1 MTTKKSAVKEAPKDD
16 VKETDV
22 VQTTQ
27 KVMKTKKNTVK
38 KSLDLTRRFWNGLD
52 QTRKDET
59 IIEVENNCSG
69 ALAIDKSIL
78 LPQFFLTFHCLNKLF

>member
-1 MTTKKSAVKEAPKDD
+1 MTTKKSAVKEGPKDD

-27 KVMKTKKNTVK
+27 KVMKMKKNTVK

-78 LPQFFLTFHCLNKLF
+78 LPQFF